1 MNRPADF
8 SGAASAIISASNK
21 VHVLLRKEDFDPAR
35 LSAKVVIVLDI
46 LFATTTIV
54 TALAHGAR
62 EVIPATDEHDARN
75 CAKQF
80 SSDDTLLA
88 GEKHIHAIDGFASP
102 LPLAL
107 VQHGVANKRLIYS
120 TTNGTVALRQA
131 AVAPHVYAACLLN
144 GAATVDHVL
153 RAHPNESVL
162 VVCSGSA
169 GGMNLED
176 YYGAGYIVDCLA
188 ANFEP
193 TQHFTDAAL
202 TAQRLY
208 RTHDAFDSLI
218 SSRVGRIMERSG
230 LTDEV
235 RYAAQPGLLPQVAKL
250 IDGSVKVIHG

>member
-1 MNRPADF
+1 MSDPAEF
-8 SGAASAIISASNK
+8 ARAASVITGASK

-62 EVIPATDEHDARN
+62 EVIPATDEHDARHR
-75 CAKQF
+75 AKQF
-80 SSDDTLLA
+80 SSHDTVLA
-88 GEKHIHAIDGFASP
+88 GEKHIHAIEGFASP

-107 VQHGVANKRLIYS
+107 VQHGVAGKRLIYS

-144 GAATVDHVL
+144 GAATVDHIL
-153 RAHPNESVL
+153 RAHPGESVL

-176 YYGAGYIVDCLA
+176 YYGAGHIVDRLSA
-188 ANFEP
+188 SFDAGQN
-193 TQHFTDAAL
+193 FTDAAQ
-202 TAQRLY
+202 TALRLY
-208 RTHDAFDSLI
+208 RTQDAFDSLI

-235 RYAAQPGLLPQVAKL
+235 RFAAQPGLLPQVAKL
-250 IDGSVKVIHG
+250 IDGSVKVIND